1 MILFTSVAD
10 AGFDRQFKDR
20 ILAVYSLFEEL
31 QGRPVKCG
39 YIRRGSALL
48 GTARSW
54 ADPQRIALQPG
65 VGNTTIAHELVH
77 LLQGAGVP
85 HGETSCVMLP
95 ATLAWNKPINFEE
108 QVRTAEAFGR
118 PGDEAADC
126 VRDLVASLGL
136 PTRLRDVGVK
146 YEDFDLIAE
155 KSMHDH
161 AVKTN
166 PRPITEPAQVREIL
180 ELAW

>member
-20 ILAVYSLFEEL
+20 ILGVYSLFEEL

-65 VGNTTIAHELVH
+65 VVLGAVLGVRAVCAEIQRIERVATEIALGAAGLLAHPADGFELV
-77 LLQGAGVP
+77 QQVGGVAGQREHPVDRAV
-85 HGETSCVMLP
+85 E
-95 ATLAWNKPINFEE
+95 
-108 QVRTAEAFGR
+108 
-118 PGDEAADC
+118 
-126 VRDLVASLGL
+126 
-136 PTRLRDVGVK
+136 LR
-146 YEDFDLIAE
+146 
-155 KSMHDH
+155 
-161 AVKTN
+161 
-166 PRPITEPAQVREIL
+166 
-180 ELAW
+180 